1 MTKYNPNDI
10 ESANFI
16 LYKNKK
22 IKERECV
29 REKER
34 DVIVGT
40 RFGLNPKTGVDPGPQ
55 SPYNKFVEYRIKSW
69 SESRTKILGYNVK
82 KKELYISISTK
93 SILGYGPML
102 FFRIFFQ
109 SPLLSPSFI
118 LYTMDSLPFSPST
131 CGLGVSCPFSPSLLP
146 FLESS
151 ILSWKVTRLLFRY
164 HLHINAARRLVGR
177 HLMRR

>member
-1 MTKYNPNDI
+1 MR
-10 ESANFI
+10 S
-16 LYKNKK
+16 
-22 IKERECV
+22 V
-29 REKER
+29 R
-34 DVIVGT
+34 T
-40 RFGLNPKTGVDPGPQ
+40 RFGLNLKTGVDPGLQ
-55 SPYNKFVEYRIKSW
+55 SSYNKFVQCRIKSQ

-82 KKELYISISTK
+82 KKELYIGINIK

-109 SPLLSPSFI
+109 SSFLSPSFI

-131 CGLGVSCPFSPSLLP
+131 CGLGVFSPFSPSLLP

-151 ILSWKVTRLLFRY
+151 ILSWKAARSLFRY
-164 HLHINAARRLVGR
+164 HLHINAARKLVGR